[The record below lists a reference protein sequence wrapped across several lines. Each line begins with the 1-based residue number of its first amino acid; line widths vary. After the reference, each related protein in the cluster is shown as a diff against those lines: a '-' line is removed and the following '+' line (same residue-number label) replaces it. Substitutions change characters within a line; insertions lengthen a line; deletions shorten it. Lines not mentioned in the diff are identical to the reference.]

1 MTLNLSKIFSEYFE
15 KKLTQEGWQ
24 LTYGNWKENFLQNIG
39 QELVWEDETRL
50 IIVSYPNLFS
60 LDVNRYQH
68 ISILLNDK
76 LQKKYVEFGFDF
88 NNENELDK
96 SLDTIVKFQNILSL
110 NSVAKFIE
118 ELLNLNL
125 HLTWESQGQKL
136 EGISRTNL
144 IAENFIVHE

>member
-1 MTLNLSKIFSEYFE
+1 MTLNLSKIFSEHFV

-96 SLDTIVKFQNILSL
+96 SLDTIVKF
-110 NSVAKFIE
+110 
-118 ELLNLNL
+118 
-125 HLTWESQGQKL
+125 HL
-136 EGISRTNL
+136 
-144 IAENFIVHE
+144 